1 MNTEEEAETLVGKGI
16 VARVLFLIIYGLG
29 YLFGLVLVRLG
40 LGEII
45 HIATEREIVD
55 DDVEEMIR
63 KMNEEG
69 PNN

>member
-16 VARVLFLIIYGLG
+16 VVRILFLIIYGLG